1 LTELDEVLLDL
12 MRERVQD
19 GLKFLIVLTKADK
32 LTRSEA
38 TKALSIARL
47 QAGGGEVRLFSA
59 TKRTGIEEVAQL
71 LWTWA
76 HPASAPRPQ
85 PSAEPAEPLAL
96 TPLQ

>member
-1 LTELDEVLLDL
+1 
-12 MRERVQD
+12 MRERVQE

-76 HPASAPRPQ
+76 HPAPAPTPQ
-85 PSAEPAEPLAL
+85 PPPEPAEPLAL
-96 TPLQ
+96 TLPQ